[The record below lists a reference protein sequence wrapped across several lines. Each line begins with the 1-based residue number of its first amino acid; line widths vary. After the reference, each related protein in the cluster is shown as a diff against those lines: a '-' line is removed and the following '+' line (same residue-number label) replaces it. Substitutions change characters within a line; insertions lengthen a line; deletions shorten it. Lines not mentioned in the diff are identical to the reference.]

1 MFHKNLKSSFLHD
14 SEVSLHYWLLWS
26 TVRRSNCC
34 GGGCSEAK
42 WCSSKAQGSV
52 QVCSN
57 QATITWDSTHDIF
70 PATNIIFQ
78 YSSAFMII
86 VTTAVLRQV
95 RLLRNSSKQQSIST
109 IYSCHQVRDT
119 FLIFFICHISN
130 NCVCFSE
137 FLRVS

>member
-1 MFHKNLKSSFLHD
+1 MPATQVQCEPKA
-14 SEVSLHYWLLWS
+14 
-26 TVRRSNCC
+26 RRSNC
-34 GGGCSEAK
+34 GGGGGGGGGGGDGGSCSEAK

-86 VTTAVLRQV
+86 VTTTAYVLRQ
-95 RLLRNSSKQQSIST
+95 LLGILQKNSSKQQSIST

-119 FLIFFICHISN
+119 FFISFVIFQN
-130 NCVCFSE
+130 
-137 FLRVS
+137 LLLKLTDL

>member
-1 MFHKNLKSSFLHD
+1 MAITSSLGFFTFLVD
-14 SEVSLHYWLLWS
+14 LAYCAA
-26 TVRRSNCC
+26 RRSNCGG

-86 VTTAVLRQV
+86 VTTAVHTTTIATSTKKTRQ
-95 RLLRNSSKQQSIST
+95 NSRAYQQSTAVI
-109 IYSCHQVRDT
+109 R
-119 FLIFFICHISN
+119 
-130 NCVCFSE
+130 
-137 FLRVS
+137 